1 MKKRKN
7 GKSLLRKWLLGTQE
21 RMGALPKT
29 LLYVLLIAIGFV
41 YIYPLLNMLITSLE
55 SLDDL
60 LDPAVQWLP
69 HKLRLD
75 NYEKAFQTMGVAE
88 HLVDT
93 LELTLL
99 PALMQ
104 TISCALAGY
113 AFARF
118 NFKGKRLLL
127 LFVLLTFIVPFPVL
141 MMPTYSLYS
150 NYNILGSIWTIVF
163 PAMTGQ
169 GLRAA
174 IFILSYR
181 AFYAQTPRALD
192 EAARVDGASE
202 KRVFFTIGL
211 PLGQRGPVLRGFL
224 PGLGAQIQLLP
235 VVDKQQAAAGL
246 SAVGHI
252 IGPGRFL
259 AQSAAHPLGRL
270 LRGGDFAAG
279 RLYHDVVLPV
289 CFHLGDGAVI
299 GLPDDHRL
307 VRIDKAARQI
317 LPQIIPL
324 ITGHGGQQM
333 PVRIVN
339 IDGLIEIA
347 VVFLIAAGNSHTQN
361 GRFLHILQSAA
372 AQVGPQGFQPHL
384 HLPPIPGRRGLIIQQ
399 AKPAKVFHL
408 VHPVVGALVIQG
420 DRLYTP
426 GLVHHQAPHVGQ
438 AVVVAFHNGFDI
450 GLGLGADGIVGVTA
464 ADGLAVQLAGDGNH
478 AFRQPASLAHQA
490 RGHGRYLVPH
500 QGGPG
505 VGRVQRPIILQGN
518 LYVIAIACT
527 ALGNGGDL
535 PAPGQIAVIAH
546 CLQCLIR

>member
-150 NYNILGSIWTIVF
+150 KYNILGSIWTIVF

-174 IFILSYR
+174 IFILIYR

-211 PLGQRGPVLRGFL
+211 PLGLPAMLTSFL
-224 PGLGAQIQLLP
+224 FSFVWYWNDTYMNNLYVAGVNRVGDSRQISTLMME
-235 VVDKQQAAAGL
+235 
-246 SAVGHI
+246 
-252 IGPGRFL
+252 
-259 AQSAAHPLGRL
+259 
-270 LRGGDFAAG
+270 
-279 RLYHDVVLPV
+279 
-289 CFHLGDGAVI
+289 
-299 GLPDDHRL
+299 L
-307 VRIDKAARQI
+307 VRFEDSYSAYLKKQY
-317 LPQIIPL
+317 
-324 ITGHGGQQM
+324 G
-333 PVRIVN
+333 
-339 IDGLIEIA
+339 
-347 VVFLIAAGNSHTQN
+347 
-361 GRFLHILQSAA
+361 SAA
-372 AQVGPQGFQPHL
+372 A
-384 HLPPIPGRRGLIIQQ
+384 
-399 AKPAKVFHL
+399 AAAT
-408 VHPVVGALVIQG
+408 GAANVQNE
-420 DRLYTP
+420 
-426 GLVHHQAPHVGQ
+426 
-438 AVVVAFHNGFDI
+438 AV
-450 GLGLGADGIVGVTA
+450 TM
-464 ADGLAVQLAGDGNH
+464 AGTM
-478 AFRQPASLAHQA
+478 L
-490 RGHGRYLVPH
+490 
-500 QGGPG
+500 
-505 VGRVQRPIILQGN
+505 
-518 LYVIAIACT
+518 AIAVP
-527 ALGNGGDL
+527 LL
-535 PAPGQIAVIAH
+535 LYFL
-546 CLQCLIR
+546 LQKYFVNAIDRSGITGE